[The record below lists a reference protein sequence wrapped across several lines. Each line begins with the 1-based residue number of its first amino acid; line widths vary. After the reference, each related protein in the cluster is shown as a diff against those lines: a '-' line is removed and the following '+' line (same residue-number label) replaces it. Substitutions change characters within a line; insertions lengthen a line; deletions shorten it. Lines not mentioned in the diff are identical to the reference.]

1 MLRRAAKRPTL
12 TACSECRVFQTAE
25 SSFRRARRASLFALV
40 GFVGLSLLVWVANG
54 AVTGTSV
61 HGWFHTL
68 ARPAGAP
75 PDWVFAP
82 VWTVL
87 YATIGVSAW
96 LVWRRV
102 DAAAH
107 RKRAALRVWGWQ
119 LLANALWPAAF
130 FGLRDPGLG
139 LAVIAVLLIAIGL
152 TIRGF
157 WPLQRAAAL
166 LLLPYMG
173 WVIFATYLNIGF
185 WWLNRV

>member
-1 MLRRAAKRPTL
+1 MHRAAPRRTL
-12 TACSECRVFQTAE
+12 TPCREFRVFQTAE

-54 AVTGTSV
+54 AVTGISV
-61 HGWFHTL
+61 HGWFHSL
-68 ARPAGAP
+68 ARPPGAP

-102 DAAAH
+102 DVAAH

-130 FGLRDPGLG
+130 FGLRDPQLG
-139 LAVIAVLLIAIGL
+139 LAVIAALLIAIGL
-152 TIRGF
+152 TIRSF

-173 WVIFATYLNIGF
+173 WVIFASYLNIGF